1 MDGKKLL
8 IVTNGDN
15 QIEFLKQIAT
25 RYQAII
31 SVDGAANILLQADI
45 IPDFLVGDFDS
56 IKPEVLKRYE
66 QKGTK
71 RITLIPEKDFTD
83 THIALDKAVELG
95 YNRIDMAG
103 AFGSRWDHSLG
114 NLNLL
119 YYAFQRGVDLRL
131 IACEN
136 EIAIIGEGEHIFT
149 KRENFY
155 WSFLALFE
163 DVNISI
169 ENMKYN
175 LRNREVKRGESIGLS
190 NEFLGDAKITIKKG
204 SAIII
209 QSRMD

>member
-15 QIEFLKQIAT
+15 QIDFLKQIANQ
-25 RYQAII
+25 YQAII

-45 IPDFLVGDFDS
+45 MPDYLVGDFDS
-56 IKPEVLKRYE
+56 IKPEVLHRYE

-71 RITLIPEKDFTD
+71 RVTLIPEKDFTD

-119 YYAFQRGVDLRL
+119 YYAFQQGVDLRL

-136 EIAIIGEGEHIFT
+136 EISIIGEGEHNFA
-149 KRENFY
+149 KRENYY

-175 LRNREVKRGESIGLS
+175 LKDREVKRGESIGLS
-190 NEFLGDAKITIKKG
+190 NEFLGDAKIIIKKG

>member
-71 RITLIPEKDFTD
+71 CVTLIPEKDFTD

-95 YNRIDMAG
+95 YSRIDMAG

-119 YYAFQRGVDLRL
+119 YYAFQQGVDLRL

-136 EIAIIGEGEHIFT
+136 EISIIGEGEHIFA

-175 LRNREVKRGESIGLS
+175 LKNREVKRGESIGLS

-209 QSRMD
+209 QSQK

>member
-95 YNRIDMAG
+95 YSRIDMAG

-119 YYAFQRGVDLRL
+119 YYAFQQGVDLRL

-136 EIAIIGEGEHIFT
+136 EISIIGEGEYIFA

-175 LRNREVKRGESIGLS
+175 LKNREVKRGESIGLS

-209 QSRMD
+209 QSQK

>member
-8 IVTNGDN
+8 IVTNGNN

-71 RITLIPEKDFTD
+71 RVTLIPEKDFTD
-83 THIALDKAVELG
+83 THIALDQAVELG
-95 YNRIDMAG
+95 YSRIDMAG

-119 YYAFQRGVDLRL
+119 YYAFQQGVDLRL

-136 EIAIIGEGEHIFT
+136 EISIIGEGEHIFV

-163 DVNISI
+163 DVDISI
-169 ENMKYN
+169 KNMKYN
-175 LRNREVKRGESIGLS
+175 LKNREVKRGESIGLS
-190 NEFLGDAKITIKKG
+190 NEFLGDAKVTIKKG